1 MKEKTGLKFF
11 GGSSEGLPYEPHFV
25 IEEKK
30 NGLKF
35 FVGSSEGLP
44 YEPHFV
50 MKEKNGVQV
59 LRRIQ

>member
-1 MKEKTGLKFF
+1 MKE
-11 GGSSEGLPYEPHFV
+11 
-25 IEEKK
+25 K

-50 MKEKNGVQV
+50 MKEKTGLKFFVGSSEGLPYEPNFVMKEKEAERQTG
-59 LRRIQ
+59 